1 MADMPTGSLSSQN
14 STVHTQLRRHLV
26 VAAGD
31 EHLLGLEH
39 TGITGLPV
47 TLSTHQLKNCTAD
60 GGLSL

>member
-47 TLSTHQLKNCTAD
+47 TLSTHQL
-60 GGLSL
+60 